1 VTTLVSPAV
10 AAGWV
15 LVILLGLL
23 TLLVLATFVA
33 AAVGAA
39 FGIGAAFRD
48 DPTDLGDDDDEEVAS

>member
-23 TLLVLATFVA
+23 TLLVVATFVA
-33 AAVGAA
+33 AVVGAA

-48 DPTDLGDDDDEEVAS
+48 DPTDLGLDGDDE

>member
-23 TLLVLATFVA
+23 TLLVVATFVA
-33 AAVGAA
+33 AVVGAA
-39 FGIGAAFRD
+39 LGIGAAFRD

>member
-33 AAVGAA
+33 AVVGAA
-39 FGIGAAFRD
+39 LGIGAAFRD
-48 DPTDLGDDDDEEVAS
+48 DPTDLGDDDE